1 MKSILKIFIS
11 LFLLGFLFTSCSN
24 GQKIIAKKGIIDLSN
39 EPFSKIGIV
48 DLSGEW
54 EFYWTQLLSPA
65 DFTTNKPSSPLYAKI
80 PSSWQSVITNEINTE
95 AQGYATYRLLVK
107 TNPQDSIFMIR
118 INRIDLAYK
127 LWINGDF
134 ITAVGKISDN
144 NTGYEPKWSS
154 NSSIFH
160 SKKTEQEI
168 IIQVSNFDFVRG
180 GIVCPIQLSN
190 IEELNA
196 SVNKE
201 IGLDFLLLGIML
213 VIALY
218 HVVLYILRRQVISSL
233 YFAILSFFASALVII
248 SSEFDIVNLFWP
260 GIAWIAQIKLE
271 YIFYFSALIFLV
283 LFISSLFKLEAK
295 KLYIKIVVGYAALMI
310 LVVTLSPVSVFMSI
324 LSFAEWIF
332 IIIVL
337 YLNYIVY
344 KAIVNQKEGA
354 SKSIVGLLFLTLAI
368 INDILVNKYSI
379 NGLNLLPFGFLIFM
393 LIQAYIISSKF
404 IEAIKFSEQL
414 TEEMDYLNNNL
425 ENIVKDRTSVV
436 ELQKEELLV
445 QSESLKVANDEII
458 KINHILERQGGE
470 MNKKNKALT
479 DSLNYA
485 KRLQTAVLPD
495 PKYLEEVLPEHFILY
510 MPKDIVSGDFYWYG
524 EVDSSWDFDDASS
537 IQVLIAADCTGH
549 GVPGAFMT
557 LLGHNFLNVTVKTQE
572 VTDPEQ
578 IIYKLDQQVVETL
591 RQNDPTSIKDGM
603 DISVLSIEQDKN
615 IISFAGAG
623 SPLYYFKNG
632 EFNEIKGANF
642 GIGGVLRKEK
652 VFEPHKL
659 EYEAGDVFYIFSD
672 GYPDQIGGKEGRKFY
687 KKRFKELLEEING
700 KPMAE
705 QKKLLEENFFKWKG
719 DYKQIDDILVIG
731 LRM

>member
-11 LFLLGFLFTSCSN
+11 ITFLGFLFASCNN
-24 GQKIIAKKGIIDLSN
+24 GERTIAEKGIIDLSD
-39 EPFSKIGIV
+39 EPIAKIGIV

-54 EFYWTQLLSPA
+54 EFYWEQLLVPA
-65 DFTTNKPSSPLYAKI
+65 DFASNKQSSPLYAKI
-80 PSSWQSVITNEINTE
+80 PSSWESVITNEINTE
-95 AQGYATYRLLVK
+95 ARGYATYRLLIK

-118 INRIDLAYK
+118 LNRIDLAYK
-127 LWINGDF
+127 LWINGDY
-134 ITAVGKISDN
+134 ITSIGKTSDKK
-144 NTGYEPKWSS
+144 TDYKPKWSTYT
-154 NSSIFH
+154 NIFH

-168 IIQVSNFDFVRG
+168 IIQVSNFDFIRG
-180 GIVCPIQLSN
+180 GLVNTLQFSN
-190 IEELNA
+190 VEELNA

-218 HVVLYILRRQVISSL
+218 HVVLYVLRRQVISSL
-233 YFAILSFFASALVII
+233 YFAILSFFASALVVI
-248 SSEFDIVNLFWP
+248 SSEFDIVDLFWP
-260 GIAWIAQIKLE
+260 RLSWHLQIKLE
-271 YIFYFSALIFLV
+271 YIFYFFALIFLV

-295 KLYIKIVVGYAALMI
+295 KLYIRIVVGYAALMI
-310 LVVTLSPVSVFMSI
+310 AVVAFSPVSAFMTI

-354 SKSIVGLLFLTLAI
+354 SKSIIGLLFLTLAI

-379 NGLNLLPFGFLIFM
+379 NGYDLLPFGFLIFM

-425 ENIVKDRTSVV
+425 ENIVKERTSVV

-485 KRLQTAVLPD
+485 KRLQSAVLPD

-537 IQVLIAADCTGH
+537 IKVLIAADCTGH

-591 RQNDPTSIKDGM
+591 RQNDPNSIKDGM
-603 DISVLSIEQDKN
+603 DISVLSIEEDKN
-615 IISFAGAG
+615 LISFAGAG